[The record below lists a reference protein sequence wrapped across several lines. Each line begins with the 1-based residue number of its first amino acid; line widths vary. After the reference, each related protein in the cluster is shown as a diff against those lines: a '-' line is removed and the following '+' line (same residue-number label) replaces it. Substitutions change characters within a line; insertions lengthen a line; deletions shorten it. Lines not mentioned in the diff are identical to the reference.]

1 MHVIAGVLAA
11 PNKVYKGASVSIWA
25 DVAGTCIDGAF
36 EFSVCRVAFG
46 MVASPPLQGEK
57 AFVGNGKA
65 LLSRQELFHGQGD
78 SRKGCFVTMTG

>member
-11 PNKVYKGASVSIWA
+11 PNKVYKGATVSIWA

-46 MVASPPLQGEK
+46 MVASPPTGREGIRRQRQGP
-57 AFVGNGKA
+57 AVATGA
-65 LLSRQELFHGQGD
+65 LPWPG
-78 SRKGCFVTMTG
+78 